1 MKKYVKLGSEDNV
14 VVALVEVRKGE
25 KILENIIAIEDI
37 PAGHKVAIKEI
48 SAGEKIIKYDHPIG
62 IATCKIKPGE
72 WVHVHNLKTTLTPEW
87 KPRWIKVRKI
97 KLTDVKHPSRTFM
110 GYLRESGEAGTRN
123 EIWVIP
129 TVGCIN
135 GILRKII
142 TDIKKPEWIDD
153 IKVLSHPYGCSQLG
167 GDLELTR
174 DILAGLARNP
184 NAGGVLIVGLGCE
197 NLQIDTLK
205 EKLLGHPNIAFAT
218 LQDIEDEFHTIQS
231 ILSELMEK
239 AKAERKECPLSAL
252 TVGVK
257 CGGSDSFSGLTANPL
272 VGKLA
277 DYLVHHGGTILMS
290 EIPEIFG
297 AEDTIISRIED
308 EETYEKFVKT
318 INWFRDY
325 YTRYGQ
331 PIYENPSP
339 GNIKGGITTLEEKS
353 LGAVKKS
360 GSGTVSDVLRYGE
373 TAKKSGVNIVFGP
386 GNDLV
391 SSTALAGSGATIIL
405 FTTGRGTPYGTV
417 VPTVKISSNSSL
429 YERKANWIDFNA
441 GKIAEGADTEEV
453 LSELIKLVISV
464 ASGEKTK
471 SEKNGFHE
479 IAIFKDG
486 VIL

>member
-1 MKKYVKLGSEDNV
+1 LRKYVKLGNKDNV
-14 VVALVEVRKGE
+14 VVALKDIKKGE
-25 KILENIIAIEDI
+25 KINDGVIARDDI
-37 PAGHKVAIKEI
+37 PAGHKLAVTNIPEGKNV
-48 SAGEKIIKYDHPIG
+48 IKYDHLIG
-62 IATCKIKPGE
+62 IATRDIKIGE

-87 KPRWIKVRKI
+87 KPAWNGAKEIDLSDIKQPPK
-97 KLTDVKHPSRTFM
+97 TFL
-110 GYLRESGEAGTRN
+110 GYPRENGKAGIRN

-135 GILRKII
+135 GILKKIVQ
-142 TDIKKPEWIDD
+142 DLKKPEWIDD

-167 GDLELTR
+167 EDLKMTK
-174 DILAGLARNP
+174 DILTGLARNP

-197 NLQIDTLK
+197 NLQIDLLREELK
-205 EKLLGHPNIAFAT
+205 KHPNIAFIT
-218 LQDIEDEFHTIQS
+218 LQEIENEKEIIRS
-231 ILSELMEK
+231 IINELMEK
-239 AKAERKECPLSAL
+239 AKKKREPCPLSAL

-272 VGKLA
+272 VGRFA
-277 DYLVHHGGTILMS
+277 DYLVYYGGTVLMS

-297 AEDTIISRIED
+297 AEDTIISRISD
-308 EETYEKFVKT
+308 EETFVKFVKMV
-318 INWFRDY
+318 NWFREY

-360 GSGTVSDVLRYGE
+360 GSGAVSDVLRYGE
-373 TAKKSGVNIVFGP
+373 TAKRSGVNIVFGP

-391 SSTALAGSGATIIL
+391 SSTALAGSGAVMVL

-417 VPTVKISSNSSL
+417 IPTVKISSNSNL

-441 GKIAEGADTEEV
+441 GKIAEGVDTEEV
-453 LSELIKLVISV
+453 LSELIELVVSV
-464 ASGEKTK
+464 ASGRKTK
-471 SEKNGFHE
+471 NEENNFHE